1 MDPNTANLI
10 ETLVA
15 HRNRTRGLHV
25 HIYARND
32 GIRASAACEIL
43 ELPSQM
49 HARTYI
55 VFVIRVNCSECS
67 ALPSKL

>member
-1 MDPNTANLI
+1 MDPNTA
-10 ETLVA
+10 
-15 HRNRTRGLHV
+15 TRRED
-25 HIYARND
+25 YTNARND